1 MAYSFLRDL
10 SKPFVKVKTLY
21 VKFLLKEKINHV
33 TWKGQYTIQGYI
45 SHQEKKIDFLANIGH
60 FEVVFSRKTGM
71 IYIALC
77 FLQNKK

>member
-1 MAYSFLRDL
+1 MLHG
-10 SKPFVKVKTLY
+10 
-21 VKFLLKEKINHV
+21 KINILF
-33 TWKGQYTIQGYI
+33 KGI